1 MIGSIKLNY
10 AMKEGLM
17 KIECIREEA
26 LMDYFNNKLTEEE
39 RVVIEEHLSECDD
52 CLELMKMMSRMINA
66 SEDSKPEWTSLK
78 PVPEHVTKKAIESV
92 WAINENSIK
101 KENASFLSRVF
112 SLFIDKI
119 MDFFTFRTL
128 VPVAVRS
135 KKKDAQNDFFIVH
148 KTISD
153 LAVEIEFE
161 KRPLNRALIRIL
173 VAQNPLPKEPLRVAL
188 FSADREVS
196 SFTIKES
203 AVTFQEVPF
212 GHYTLVF
219 FRSGQ
224 KLGNYSF
231 EVKDTLGEKN
241 ETGSVYFQSD
251 SFHSDQH

>member
-1 MIGSIKLNY
+1 MVGSIRLYY

-26 LMDYFNNKLTEEE
+26 LMDYFDKKLTEEE

-52 CLELMKMMSRMINA
+52 CLELMKMISQMGKTPENSK
-66 SEDSKPEWTSLK
+66 SEWASLK
-78 PVPEHVTKKAIESV
+78 PVPEYVTKKAIESV
-92 WAINENSIK
+92 WAMGENPIK
-101 KENASFLSRVF
+101 KENAGYFSRLF
-112 SLFIDKI
+112 SLFMDKI
-119 MDFFTFRTL
+119 TELFTFRPL
-128 VPVAVRS
+128 EPVAVRS
-135 KKKDAQNDFFIVH
+135 KKKDAQNDLFIVH

-153 LAVEIEFE
+153 LEVEFEFE

-173 VAQNPLPKEPLRVAL
+173 VAQNPLQKEPLRVTL

-212 GHYTLVF
+212 GHYTIVF

-231 EVKDTLGEKN
+231 EVKDTLGGKN
-241 ETGSVYFQSD
+241 ETGSVFFFFV
-251 SFHSDQH
+251 SFHSDLH